1 MSGCEAVKRAAVWFV
16 EWHTSMCTSG
26 KEAKKSDDRCIVWE
40 LHKRILFGKIS
51 KGGRM
56 LTNLRK
62 DGDGG
67 RTAHEP
73 HRNVACFCSF

>member
-51 KGGRM
+51 KGVNKPQKGW
-56 LTNLRK
+56 
-62 DGDGG
+62 
-67 RTAHEP
+67 
-73 HRNVACFCSF
+73 